1 MRRLLLAAAGAA
13 EGIKG
18 ADIAS
23 ERRALAAAEQ
33 RIALWR
39 ERELEGEKMKVKTAF
54 FFFYSNFFPFIVLL
68 CRRRRRR
75 TPLAARRPS
84 LLPTTQE
91 SMRGE

>member
-13 EGIKG
+13 EGIKR

-68 CRRRRRR
+68 CRRRRR

>member
-1 MRRLLLAAAGAA
+1 LRRLLLAAAGAA
-13 EGIKG
+13 EGIKR

-68 CRRRRRR
+68 CRRRRR